1 VRRADPP
8 APRRSDESAVCHFV
22 LVASR
27 FGTVGIVWQG
37 ARTPRVLR
45 VLLPG
50 GRRAIRTAITR
61 LFPASTSRTCPAIA
75 RLAEG
80 IRRLLRGEPA
90 DFDPAL
96 LALDRCSRFQRR
108 VLLAE
113 RRIPRGRVSTY
124 AAIAR
129 RLGAPGAARAVGQ
142 ALANNPFPLLI
153 PCHRA
158 IRSDGTL
165 GGFQG
170 GIRMKRTLLAMEC
183 VRFAPD
189 GRVDAGCL
197 WQEPFTNRA

>member
-1 VRRADPP
+1 MVNRQGIGTAG
-8 APRRSDESAVCHFV
+8 VHHV
-22 LVASR
+22 LVASG
-27 FGTVGIVWQG
+27 FGTVGIVWQD
-37 ARTPRVLR
+37 AQNPRVLR
-45 VLLPG
+45 VLLPA
-50 GRRAIRTAITR
+50 GRRSIRAAVAR
-61 LFPASTSRTCPAIA
+61 LFPSSTARTCPAIA
-75 RLAEG
+75 RLARD
-80 IRRLLRGEPA
+80 IRRFLRGEPA
-90 DFDPAL
+90 DFDRAL

-129 RLGAPGAARAVGQ
+129 RLGCPGAARAVGQ
-142 ALANNPFPLLI
+142 ALARNPFPLLI

-170 GIRMKRTLLAMEC
+170 GIRMKRTLLAMEG